1 MAPIRVALVGCGKVA
16 NIHAAALRS
25 LPDVE
30 FVAVCDVSAE
40 RADAFAAKYGVR
52 PFTDLGAMLRD
63 ARQDVLIIGTP
74 HPLHAEAAVQAA
86 EAGVH
91 VLVEK
96 PLAANLADCDAMLA
110 AARKSGVTL
119 GAISQRRF
127 YEPVLRMKHAIDEG
141 KIGAPALGVFIQY
154 SWRDAAYYR
163 SDPWRGKW
171 DTEGGGVLVNQ
182 SPHQLDILLWLM
194 GPALEVSGYWA
205 NLNHPTVEVDDTA
218 VASIR
223 FKNGGV
229 GSIVTSLSQKPGI
242 YTKVHIHG
250 ASGASVGVET
260 DRGATFIAGVSQ
272 IAEPPLTDLWTV
284 PGEEGQL
291 AAFQASDRA
300 AFARVNATTHYHALQ
315 IADFLAAVR
324 ENRPPLVTGEAGR
337 AVVELF
343 SAIYQSSRE
352 RRAVTLPMATPEE
365 TWAVWRTDD
374 TGNTFVVRERLTHAE
389 ALRVVAEFEA
399 RGHKQTYYAEREKR

>member
-1 MAPIRVALVGCGKVA
+1 MRPVRIALVGCGKVA
-16 NIHAAALRS
+16 GVHADALAAV
-25 LPDVE
+25 PEAE
-30 FVAVCDVSAE
+30 FVAACDISAE
-40 RADAFAAKYGVR
+40 RASAFAAKHRVR
-52 PFTDLGAMLRD
+52 PFSDLGTMLRD
-63 ARQDVLIIGTP
+63 AAPEAVIIGTP
-74 HPLHAEAAVQAA
+74 HPLHAEAAVRAA

-96 PLAANLADCDAMLA
+96 PLAATLADADAMLA

-119 GAISQRRF
+119 GVISQRRF
-127 YEPVLRMKHAIDEG
+127 YEPVRRMKRAIDEG

-154 SWRDAAYYR
+154 SWRDAAYYT
-163 SDPWRGKW
+163 SDPWRGQW

-194 GPALEVSGYWA
+194 GPAAEVSGYWA

-223 FKNGGV
+223 FRNGGV
-229 GSIVTSLSQKPGI
+229 GSIITSLSQKPGI

-250 ASGASVGVET
+250 ASGSSVGVET

-284 PGEEGQL
+284 PGEAENL
-291 AAFQASDRA
+291 AAFQAEDRA
-300 AFARVNATTHYHALQ
+300 AFARVNGTSHYHALQ
-315 IADFLAAVR
+315 IADFVRAIR
-324 ENRPPLVTGEAGR
+324 ENRAPLVTGESGR

-343 SAIYQSSRE
+343 SAIYQSHRE
-352 RRAVTLPMATPEE
+352 RRP
-365 TWAVWRTDD
+365 
-374 TGNTFVVRERLTHAE
+374 VVLESG
-389 ALRVVAEFEA
+389 A
-399 RGHKQTYYAEREKR
+399 R